1 MIKDLIITP
10 LQIIDTPGG
19 CVMHA
24 MKDSDPGYV
33 NFGEAYFSEIK
44 SLEIKA
50 WKRHKDMTLNI
61 LVPLGRIRFVLY
73 DDRDNKNCVFQELV
87 ISKSNYCR
95 LTIPPMIWV
104 GFQGLS
110 SSESI
115 LLNIADIKHDPEEI
129 DKKNMKEIEFNWSNE

>member
-1 MIKDLIITP
+1 
-10 LQIIDTPGG
+10 
-19 CVMHA
+19 
-24 MKDSDPGYV
+24 
-33 NFGEAYFSEIK
+33 
-44 SLEIKA
+44 
-50 WKRHKDMTLNI
+50 MTLNYVCI
-61 LVPLGRIRFVLY
+61 ECRVKFVLY